1 MIVHTS
7 SGGADII
14 TGDTQKQGR
23 SLNRAPFII
32 CLTCAANHYLE
43 YPPRNFQPEL

>member
-23 SLNRAPFII
+23 SLNRAPF
-32 CLTCAANHYLE
+32 NHMPDLC
-43 YPPRNFQPEL
+43 RKSLS